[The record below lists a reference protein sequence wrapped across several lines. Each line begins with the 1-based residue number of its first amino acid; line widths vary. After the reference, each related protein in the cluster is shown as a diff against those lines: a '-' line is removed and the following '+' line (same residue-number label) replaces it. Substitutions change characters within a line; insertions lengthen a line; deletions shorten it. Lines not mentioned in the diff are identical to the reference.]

1 MSVISL
7 IFEIGGQISSIFCE
21 KNMSKDIIET
31 IIDRDKKYLLGVQSY
46 RINKLCKASEINN
59 ASSTERKKAQY
70 ESSDMIN
77 NKLENSERIDKTKLN
92 TLKND
97 TAYKNGKI
105 KQIKINNRYLDK
117 VNYFHILKSYFCFK
131 DKKIEMI
138 NLCNDVIIEDMCIER
153 ILERF
158 YNLEKL
164 NSHFSDIKKEKH
176 KINKN
181 KKFKGS
187 NKLIKVINNNNMNDL
202 KNEKILPNSISPI
215 NLIKN
220 END

>member
-1 MSVISL
+1 
-7 IFEIGGQISSIFCE
+7 
-21 KNMSKDIIET
+21 
-31 IIDRDKKYLLGVQSY
+31 
-46 RINKLCKASEINN
+46 
-59 ASSTERKKAQY
+59 
-70 ESSDMIN
+70 
-77 NKLENSERIDKTKLN
+77 
-92 TLKND
+92 
-97 TAYKNGKI
+97 
-105 KQIKINNRYLDK
+105 
-117 VNYFHILKSYFCFK
+117 
-131 DKKIEMI
+131 
-138 NLCNDVIIEDMCIER
+138 MCIER

-158 YNLEKL
+158 SNLEKL
-164 NSHFSDIKKEKH
+164 NRHFSDNKKEKL

>member
-1 MSVISL
+1 
-7 IFEIGGQISSIFCE
+7 
-21 KNMSKDIIET
+21 
-31 IIDRDKKYLLGVQSY
+31 
-46 RINKLCKASEINN
+46 
-59 ASSTERKKAQY
+59 
-70 ESSDMIN
+70 MIN
-77 NKLENSERIDKTKLN
+77 NKLENFERINKVKFN
-92 TLKND
+92 ISKND
-97 TAYKNGKI
+97 IFHTKDKI
-105 KQIKINNRYLDK
+105 KQIRINNSHLEQ

-131 DKKIEMI
+131 DKKTEMI
-138 NLCNDVIIEDMCIER
+138 NLCKDIIIEDMCIER

-158 YNLEKL
+158 SNLEKL
-164 NSHFSDIKKEKH
+164 NSHFSDIKKEKL

-187 NKLIKVINNNNMNDL
+187 NNLIKVINNNNMNDL